1 MTLWSWW
8 DVKIRELTN
17 KPCMGR
23 MVERKINWSIK
34 RKWEWN
40 VRICGQSVRQWQ
52 SLMFSYQSCMSRILP
67 HQCFVHWLPCFDFYL
82 FFSSSLFFAHWNVF
96 FLLSKVSQFLV
107 MVFDCC
113 ELFPSLCALFFVF
126 WWCYFFVSHVIVQS
140 RSITFIML
148 YPRVTKLGI
157 FLRKVTNL
165 ILNRDSICF

>member
-23 MVERKINWSIK
+23 MVERKINWSVK

-96 FLLSKVSQFLV
+96 FLLSKVSVSGYGFWLLWIISQSVCLVLCFL
-107 MVFDCC
+107 MM
-113 ELFPSLCALFFVF
+113 LFLCQSCNCSVKEYYLYHIPSCNKVR
-126 WWCYFFVSHVIVQS
+126 YFSAQGDKSH
-140 RSITFIML
+140 FE
-148 YPRVTKLGI
+148 
-157 FLRKVTNL
+157 
-165 ILNRDSICF
+165 